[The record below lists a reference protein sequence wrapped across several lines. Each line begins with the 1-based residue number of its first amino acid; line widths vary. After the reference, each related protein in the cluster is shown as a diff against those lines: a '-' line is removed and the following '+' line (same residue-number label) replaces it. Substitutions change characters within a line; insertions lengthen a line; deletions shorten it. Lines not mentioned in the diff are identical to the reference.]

1 MKRIFLSEKGSTL
14 IESLLALTFAVVII
28 TAVVIAVTTALSN
41 STFTKNQNLATQYA
55 QEGLDIA
62 RYMKTSDYVAF
73 RALNDSVKYCP
84 TGEGLLV
91 PIDELPCND
100 IDPENDADNRVF
112 IGSVSIDHSGG
123 NNPTGGRACQV
134 LNSTFVTSEVSWTD
148 AKCTDGEYCHKV
160 SLNTCLSDLEQ
171 LANP

>member
-1 MKRIFLSEKGSTL
+1 MKKTLFSEKGSTL

-41 STFTKNQNLATQYA
+41 STFTKNQNQATQLA

-62 RYMKTSDYVAF
+62 RYMKTSDYIAF
-73 RALNDSVKYCP
+73 RALDDNIEYCP
-84 TGEGLLV
+84 NEEGELL
-91 PIDELPCND
+91 PNEDSFCGDGEFLKTI
-100 IDPENDADNRVF
+100 R
-112 IGSVSIDHSGG
+112 IDHSGG
-123 NNPTGGRACQV
+123 IYPTPIGSRACQV

-160 SLNTCLSDLEQ
+160 TLNTCLSDLEQ
-171 LANP
+171 LENP

>member
-1 MKRIFLSEKGSTL
+1 MKFNIFLTNKGSTL

-41 STFTKNQNLATQYA
+41 STFTKNQNQATQLA

-62 RYMKTSDYVAF
+62 RYMKTSDYAAF
-73 RALNDSVKYCP
+73 RALDDNIEYCP
-84 TGEGLLV
+84 SSEGELLTNEDLFCRDGDFLKT
-91 PIDELPCND
+91 IRINH
-100 IDPENDADNRVF
+100 A
-112 IGSVSIDHSGG
+112 GG
-123 NNPTGGRACQV
+123 NNPTGGRACEV

-160 SLNTCLSDLEQ
+160 ALNTCLSDLAQ
-171 LANP
+171 RVNP